1 MISLIC
7 TQLLNIY
14 VMTNSQ
20 KKLLTTEY
28 ALLGFLLEGPCHGYD
43 LHKKLTDPSGIGM
56 IWGIKIANM
65 YAQLDKLARRGFI
78 SGEVQEHEQRPAR
91 TEYSLTPQGEEEF
104 QRWLFRLIEH
114 PRDFRHDFMA
124 RVYFLQHLQPDK
136 LPEMIDQQLDLSQK
150 WLHITENKETA
161 LSTPGTFENIT
172 YHFRVSQ
179 IQSMV
184 DWLIWLRD
192 QTQNFTTQRGK
203 Q

>member
-1 MISLIC
+1 
-7 TQLLNIY
+7 
-14 VMTNSQ
+14 MTNRSRN
-20 KKLLTTEY
+20 LLTTEY

-65 YAQLDKLARRGFI
+65 YAQLDKLARRGLI

-91 TEYSLTPQGEEEF
+91 TAYSLTPRGKEEF
-104 QRWLFRLIEH
+104 QRWMFRLIEH

-124 RVYFLQHLQPDK
+124 RVYFLQHLQPEK
-136 LPEMIDQQLDLSQK
+136 LPEMIDQQLEISQN
-150 WLHITENKETA
+150 WLRLTENKESSLTK
-161 LSTPGTFENIT
+161 PGTFEKIT

-184 DWLIWLRD
+184 DWLVWLRV
-192 QTQNFTTQRGK
+192 QIPNFITQRGE